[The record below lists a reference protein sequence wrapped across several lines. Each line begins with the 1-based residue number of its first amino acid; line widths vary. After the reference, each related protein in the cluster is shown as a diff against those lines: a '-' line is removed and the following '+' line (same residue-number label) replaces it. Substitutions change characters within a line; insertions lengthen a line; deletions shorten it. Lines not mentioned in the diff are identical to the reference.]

1 MEGVRLPNALEGREL
16 AVPLLKVAPLGPS
29 LVLQGGHPML
39 FMAIQPGADRAPG
52 ESIEL
57 T

>member
-39 FMAIQPGADRAPG
+39 FMAIQPGADGAPG